1 MKTSPINIFE
11 QKRPVIISGPCSAES
26 EEQVVETSILLA
38 KTGKVDILRAGIW
51 KPRTR
56 PNSFEG
62 IGVEALKWL
71 KRAKEATGLPTAVE
85 VANFNHVFEALKQG
99 VDILWVGARTT
110 VNPFSVQEIA
120 DALKGTDATVMIK
133 NPVHADIELWTGA
146 LERLHGAGITKL
158 GLIHRGFAQYGNSVF
173 RNDPKWQLAI
183 EMKRRFPDI
192 PMVCDPS
199 HICGKRDLLHAVSQ
213 QALDMDFDGLML
225 ESHINPASALS
236 DKDQQVT
243 PKELEAIIDNLVI
256 RRPNISD
263 EDLSQK
269 LAMLRSQIDLIDD
282 DLIKLLG
289 ERMKVAE
296 EIGLVKRDK
305 GITILQTNR
314 WEEIIEKASSNGE
327 LQGLSK
333 TFMVRYLNAIHQ
345 ESIEHQNEV
354 MNRSE
359 LEKE

>member
-1 MKTSPINIFE
+1 MKTSPIAIFKE
-11 QKRPVIISGPCSAES
+11 KRPVIISGPCSAES
-26 EEQVVETSILLA
+26 EDQVVETCTAIA
-38 KTGKVDILRAGIW
+38 KSGKVDILRAGIW

-62 IGVEALKWL
+62 VGAEALKWL
-71 KRAKEATGLPTAVE
+71 KKAKEATGLPTAVE

-99 VDILWVGARTT
+99 VDILWIGARTT

-158 GLIHRGFAQYGNSVF
+158 GLIHRGFAQYGNSVY
-173 RNDPKWQLAI
+173 RNDPKWQLPI
-183 EMKRRFPDI
+183 EMKRRFPEI
-192 PMVCDPS
+192 PLVCDPS
-199 HICGKRDLLHAVSQ
+199 HICGNRDLLHTVSQ

-225 ESHINPASALS
+225 ESHRDPTYALS
-236 DKDQQVT
+236 DKDQQLT
-243 PKELEAIIDNLVI
+243 PQDLEVIINNLVI

-263 EDLSQK
+263 EALSQK
-269 LAMLRSQIDLIDD
+269 LSMLRSQIDLIDD

-296 EIGLVKRDK
+296 EIGLVKREK

-314 WEEIIEKASSNGE
+314 WEEIIEKASENGK

-333 TFMVRYLNAIHQ
+333 NFMIRYLNAIHQ

-354 MNRSE
+354 MNKSE
-359 LEKE
+359 LEEE

>member
-1 MKTSPINIFE
+1 MNISPIELFK
-11 QKRPVIISGPCSAES
+11 QKRPVIISGPCSAET
-26 EEQVVETSILLA
+26 EGQVLETCLA
-38 KTGKVDILRAGIW
+38 IAKSGKVDILRAGIW

-62 IGVEALKWL
+62 VGAEALKWL
-71 KRAKEATGLPTAVE
+71 KKAKEATGLPTAVE

-99 VDILWVGARTT
+99 VDILWIGARTT

-158 GLIHRGFAQYGNSVF
+158 GLIHRGFAQYGNSVY

-183 EMKRRFPDI
+183 EMKRRFPEI
-192 PMVCDPS
+192 PLVCDPS
-199 HICGKRDLLHAVSQ
+199 HICGKRDLLHAVAQ

-225 ESHINPASALS
+225 ESHIDPSNALS
-236 DKDQQVT
+236 DKEQQLT
-243 PKELEAIIDNLVI
+243 PVDLEVIIDNLVV

-269 LAMLRSQIDLIDD
+269 LSMLRSQIDLIDD

-296 EIGLVKRDK
+296 EIGLVKREK

-333 TFMVRYLNAIHQ
+333 NFMIRYLNAIHQ

-354 MNRSE
+354 MNQSE
-359 LEKE
+359 LKEE